1 MNHLI
6 RGDDYLARH
15 PDFKLVGREAE
26 LKKLSSI
33 LIRSKANSVLL
44 VGPGGVGCTALCMGL
59 QASKKDP
66 DAPFDIVNKRIF
78 WLDTDGLF
86 SSGDAT
92 RINDSF
98 QKIMNRLYRTPE
110 SILIIEDMRDFI
122 EAARNVGSLHF
133 INALTLAIKSNK
145 TQMILEARDEDLDV
159 VLKAHSD
166 LRELF
171 TLIDLQEPAGE
182 PLLHIVEDSTRHLQA
197 FHKIRIA
204 ADAVKAAIE
213 LTSKY
218 RTRDGGMN
226 RAQPERSVALLDR
239 ALSTYRLGAHRKPP
253 GFDQA
258 EAARTKAKTET
269 EIAAADGTLRQLLEG
284 WEAKQAE
291 IKRLYKLQRDG
302 ETAIIELE
310 EQVEKQLAAE
320 QERTQVAT
328 VGAGAQPAGE
338 APTTGRIARF
348 AKLATGAGLESDV
361 VREMRGRIGQF
372 QTEIA
377 KNRAAFDALT
387 TELNNQLELT
397 RDIVLKEFSDISG
410 ISVTKLNENEREK
423 LRNLETDLKKR
434 IFGQDHVIQHLAN
447 AVKTARVGRRNQDK
461 PQASFMFLG
470 PSGVGKTE
478 IAKAL
483 AESLLDDEKALTR
496 FDMSEYMEKHAVSRL
511 IGAPPGYEG
520 FEAGGILTN
529 AMRKNP
535 LRVLLFDEIEKAHPD
550 VFNVFLQILSDGRL
564 TDNVGR
570 TVSFS
575 ESIIIM
581 TTNLGQPHFLN
592 AELSKDEAVAA
603 ALDEVAKTYR
613 SEFLNRFAGRQNIIC
628 FNTLDLAS
636 IEKIVR
642 REFDSIDR
650 TYSHDGIRITVPEAD
665 LKAFCKGHYDPAIGA
680 RGLPG
685 FIQANIEP
693 LIVNRILDS
702 AQRGTLGL
710 SYDEASRKFEL
721 RDA

>member
-6 RGDDYLARH
+6 RGDDYLARV
-15 PDFKLVGREAE
+15 PNFKLVGREAE

-92 RINDSF
+92 RINESF

-110 SILIIEDMRDFI
+110 SILMIEDMRDFI
-122 EAARNVGSLHF
+122 EAARNIGCLHF
-133 INALTLAIKSNK
+133 INALTLAIKSHK
-145 TQMILEARDEDLDV
+145 TQAVLETRDEDLDV

-171 TLIDLQEPAGE
+171 TLIDLHEPAGDS
-182 PLLHIVEDSTRHLQA
+182 LLKIVQSAADDLQR

-204 ADAVKAAIE
+204 PDAVNSAIE

-218 RTRDGGMN
+218 RTRDGIS
-226 RAQPERSVALLDR
+226 RAQPERSMTLLDR
-239 ALSTYRLGAHRKPP
+239 ALATYRLGAHRKPP
-253 GFDQA
+253 GFDEA
-258 EAARTKAKTET
+258 EAARTRAKNAA
-269 EIAAADGTLRQLLEG
+269 EIAAADGVLRQLVAD
-284 WEAKQAE
+284 WDARQSE
-291 IKRLYKLQRDG
+291 IKTLYKRQRDG
-302 ETAIIELE
+302 ETAVIELE
-310 EQVEKQLAAE
+310 EQIEKQLAAE
-320 QERTQVAT
+320 QDSRQSAT
-328 VGAGAQPAGE
+328 GAATGTEAPAG
-338 APTTGRIARF
+338 GRIAKF
-348 AKLATGAGLESDV
+348 AKLATGAGLESEA
-361 VREMRGRIGQF
+361 VRELRGRVRQF
-372 QTEIA
+372 QEEIA
-377 KNRAAFDALT
+377 KNRAAFEKLT
-387 TELNNQLELT
+387 TEINDRLELT
-397 RDIVLKEFSDISG
+397 RDIVLKEFSAISG
-410 ISVTKLNENEREK
+410 ISVSKLNENEREK
-423 LRNLETDLKKR
+423 LRKLEGDLKKR

-447 AVKTARVGRRNQDK
+447 AVKTARVGRRNQDR

-529 AMRKNP
+529 EMRKNP

-592 AELSKDEAVAA
+592 PELTPSEAVQA
-603 ALDEVAKTYR
+603 ALEEVGKTYR
-613 SEFLNRFAGRQNIIC
+613 SEFLNRFAGRQNIVC
-628 FNTLDLAS
+628 FNKLDLAS

-650 TYSHDGIRITVPEAD
+650 TYGPDGIKLVVNEED
-665 LKAFCKGHYDPAIGA
+665 LKAFCKDHYDPAIGA

-693 LIVNRILDS
+693 IIVNLILETTR
-702 AQRGTLGL
+702 RGTLTL
-710 SYDEASRKFEL
+710 RYDAATSKFEL

>member
-1 MNHLI
+1 MHNLI

-15 PDFKLVGREAE
+15 PNFKLVGREAE
-26 LKKLSSI
+26 LRKLSSI
-33 LIRSKANSVLL
+33 LIRSKANSILL

-66 DAPFDIVNKRIF
+66 NAPFDIVSKRIF

-86 SSGDAT
+86 SSGDST

-145 TQMILEARDEDLDV
+145 TQMILEARDEDFDV

-171 TLIDLQEPAGE
+171 TLIDLQEPTGDA
-182 PLLHIVEDSTRHLQA
+182 LQRIVEDSAGQLQA

-204 ADAVKAAIE
+204 PDAIASAIE
-213 LTSKY
+213 LTTKY
-218 RTRDGGMN
+218 RARDGGIN

-253 GFDQA
+253 GFDAA
-258 EAARTKAKTET
+258 EAARAKAKTEA
-269 EIAAADGTLRQLLEG
+269 EIAAADATLREMLEA

-302 ETAIIELE
+302 ETAVIELE
-310 EQVEKQLAAE
+310 EQIEKQQAQE
-320 QERTQVAT
+320 QESRQAAT
-328 VGAGAQPAGE
+328 AAGAATGTE
-338 APTTGRIARF
+338 ATATGRIAKF
-348 AKLATGAGLESDV
+348 AKLATGAGIESDAI
-361 VREMRGRIGQF
+361 RDLRGRIAQF
-372 QTEIA
+372 QAEIV
-377 KNRAAFDALT
+377 KNRTAFDALT
-387 TELNNQLELT
+387 TELNDHLELT
-397 RDIVLKEFSDISG
+397 RDQVLMEFSDISG

-423 LRNLETDLKKR
+423 LRNLEADLKKR
-434 IFGQDHVIQHLAN
+434 IFGQDHVIRHLAN

-592 AELSKDEAVAA
+592 PELGKEEAVAA
-603 ALDEVAKTYR
+603 ALEEVGRTYR

-650 TYSHDGIRITVPEAD
+650 TYAHDGIRIVVPDAD
-665 LKAFCKGHYDPAIGA
+665 LKAFCKAHYDPAIGA

-693 LIVNRILDS
+693 IIVNLILDS
-702 AQRGTLGL
+702 ARRGTLTL
-710 SYDEASRKFEL
+710 AYDPANARFEL

>member
-1 MNHLI
+1 MHYLI
-6 RGDDYLARH
+6 RGDDYLAKL
-15 PDFKLVGREAE
+15 PNFKLVGREAE

-86 SSGDAT
+86 SSGDSA
-92 RINDSF
+92 RINESF

-122 EAARNVGSLHF
+122 EAARNIGCLHF

-145 TQMILEARDEDLDV
+145 TQAVLETRDEDLDV
-159 VLKAHSD
+159 VLKTHSD

-171 TLIDLQEPAGE
+171 TLIDLQEPAGDA
-182 PLLHIVEDSTRHLQA
+182 LLKITENNADHLQQ

-204 ADAVKAAIE
+204 HDAVMAAIE
-213 LTSKY
+213 LTTKY
-218 RTRDGGMN
+218 RTRDGGIS
-226 RAQPERSVALLDR
+226 RAQPERSMALLDR

-253 GFDQA
+253 GFDAA
-258 EAARTKAKTET
+258 ETARTRAKGPE
-269 EIAAADGTLRQLLEG
+269 EVAAADATMQRMLAE
-284 WEAKQAE
+284 WDAKQRE
-291 IKRLYKLQRDG
+291 IKTLYKRQRDG
-302 ETAIIELE
+302 ETALLELE
-310 EQVEKQLAAE
+310 EQIEKQLALE
-320 QERTQVAT
+320 QETRQAAT
-328 VGAGAQPAGE
+328 GTDAQA
-338 APTTGRIARF
+338 TGRIAKF
-348 AKLATGAGLESDV
+348 AKLATGAGFESDAV
-361 VREMRGRIGQF
+361 GELRGRAAQF
-372 QTEIA
+372 QDEIG
-377 KNRAAFDALT
+377 KNRAAFEKLT
-387 TELNNQLELT
+387 AELNDQLELT

-423 LRNLETDLKKR
+423 LRKLEGDLKKR
-434 IFGQDHVIQHLAN
+434 IFGQDHVIQILAN
-447 AVKTARVGRRNQDK
+447 AVKTARVGRRNQDR
-461 PQASFMFLG
+461 PQAAFMFLG

-529 AMRKNP
+529 EMRKNP

-592 AELSKDEAVAA
+592 PDLTPEEAVRA
-603 ALDEVAKTYR
+603 ALEDVSKTYR
-613 SEFLNRFAGRQNIIC
+613 SEFLNRFAGRQNIVC
-628 FNTLDLAS
+628 FNKLDLAS

-642 REFDSIDR
+642 REFDSIDK
-650 TYSHDGIRITVPEAD
+650 TYSQDGVKVVVSDQD
-665 LKAFCKGHYDPAIGA
+665 LKEFCKAHYDPAIGA

-693 LIVNRILDS
+693 IIVNLILDS
-702 AQRGTLGL
+702 ARRGALTLR
-710 SYDEASRKFEL
+710 YDSKGGKFEL
-721 RDA
+721 RDS

>member
-1 MNHLI
+1 MNFLI
-6 RGDDYLARH
+6 RGDDYLAKSPTFR
-15 PDFKLVGREAE
+15 LVGRETE
-26 LKKLSSI
+26 LNRLSSI

-59 QASKKDP
+59 QASKRDP
-66 DAPFDIVNKRIF
+66 NAPFDIVSKRLF

-86 SSGDAT
+86 SLGDAT
-92 RINDSF
+92 SINESI
-98 QKIMNRLYRTPE
+98 QKMMKTLNRTPE

-122 EAARNVGSLHF
+122 EAARNIGSLHF
-133 INALTLAIKSNK
+133 INALSLAIKNNK
-145 TQMILEARDEDLDV
+145 TQVIIEARDDDLDIL
-159 VLKAHSD
+159 LKSYSD

-171 TLIDLQEPAGE
+171 TLIDLEEPSGDA
-182 PLLHIVEDSTRHLQA
+182 LYQIVAHAADELQN
-197 FHKIRIA
+197 FHHIRITP
-204 ADAVKAAIE
+204 DAIAAAIE

-218 RTRDGGMN
+218 RARDGGIS

-239 ALSTYRLGAHRKPP
+239 ALSTYRLGAHRQPP
-253 GFDQA
+253 GLLRAKANRQA
-258 EAARTKAKTET
+258 AKSST
-269 EIAAADGTLRQLLEG
+269 EIATADAAIAELLG
-284 WEAKQAE
+284 AWEAKQAE
-291 IKRLYKLQRDG
+291 IKTLYKRQRDG
-302 ETAIIELE
+302 ETAVIDLE
-310 EQVEKQLAAE
+310 EQLEIQLAKE
-320 QERTQVAT
+320 QENRA
-328 VGAGAQPAGE
+328 AGKIE
-338 APTTGRIARF
+338 ENKESVGRIAKF
-348 AKLATGAGLESDV
+348 AKLAGGAGIDSDAA
-361 VREMRGRIGQF
+361 REIKTRIRQF
-372 QTEIA
+372 QDEIT
-377 KNRAAFDALT
+377 KNRTAFEALT
-387 TELNNQLELT
+387 TELNEHLELT
-397 RDIVLKEFSDISG
+397 RDQVLVEFSAISG

-423 LRNLETDLKKR
+423 LKNLETDLKKR
-434 IFGQDHVIQHLAN
+434 IFGQDHVVHQLAN
-447 AVKTARVGRRNQDK
+447 AVKTARVGRRNQEK
-461 PQASFMFLG
+461 PQAAFMFLG

-581 TTNLGQPHFLN
+581 TTNIGQPHFLN
-592 AELSKDEAVAA
+592 ADLTVEERVAA
-603 ALDEVAKTYR
+603 ALEEVGKTYR
-613 SEFLNRFAGRQNIIC
+613 SEFLNRFAGRQNIMC

-650 TYSHDGIRITVPEAD
+650 TYSQDGIRIVLPDAD
-665 LKAFCKGHYDPAIGA
+665 LKAFCRAHYDPAIGA

-685 FIQANIEP
+685 YILTNVEP
-693 LIVNRILDS
+693 IIVNRILDGAGGKS
-702 AQRGTLGL
+702 LTLSFNEG
-710 SYDEASRKFEL
+710 SRSFALNES
-721 RDA
+721 

>member
-6 RGDDYLARH
+6 RGDDYLAKS
-15 PDFKLVGREAE
+15 PNFKLVGREAE

-66 DAPFDIVNKRIF
+66 NAPFDIVNKRIF

-86 SSGDAT
+86 SSGDST

-110 SILIIEDMRDFI
+110 SILIVEDMRDFI
-122 EAARNVGSLHF
+122 EAARNVGSMHF

-171 TLIDLQEPAGE
+171 TLIDLQEPTGDA
-182 PLLHIVEDSTRHLQA
+182 LLHIVEDSATHLQG

-204 ADAVKAAIE
+204 PDAVKASIE
-213 LTSKY
+213 LTTKY
-218 RTRDGGMN
+218 RARDGGIN

-253 GFDQA
+253 GFEQA
-258 EAARTKAKTET
+258 EAARAKAKDAA
-269 EIAAADGTLRQLLEG
+269 EIAATDAALRQMLEQ
-284 WEAKQAE
+284 WEAKQAD

-302 ETAIIELE
+302 ESAVIELE
-310 EQVEKQLAAE
+310 EQIEKQLTQE
-320 QERTQVAT
+320 QESRQAAT
-328 VGAGAQPAGE
+328 GTDAQA
-338 APTTGRIARF
+338 TGRIAKF
-348 AKLATGAGLESDV
+348 AKLATGAGLESEA
-361 VREMRGRIGQF
+361 VRELRGRIQQF
-372 QTEIA
+372 QVEIG
-377 KNRAAFDALT
+377 KNRTAFDVLT
-387 TELNNQLELT
+387 MELNDQLELT

-423 LRNLETDLKKR
+423 LRKLEADLKKR
-434 IFGQDHVIQHLAN
+434 IFGQDHVIRHLAN

-592 AELSKDEAVAA
+592 AELSKEEAVAA
-603 ALDEVAKTYR
+603 ALDEVGKTYR

-628 FNTLDLAS
+628 FNTLDLDS

-642 REFDSIDR
+642 REFDGIDR
-650 TYSHDGIRITVPEAD
+650 TYSQDGIRIVVSDAD
-665 LKAFCKGHYDPAIGA
+665 LEAFCKAHYDPAIGA

-685 FIQANIEP
+685 FIQANVEP
-693 LIVNRILDS
+693 IIVNLILDS
-702 AQRGTLGL
+702 ARRGSLAL
-710 SYDEASRKFEL
+710 AYDPKAGRFEL

>member
-6 RGDDYLARH
+6 RGDDYLARS
-15 PDFKLVGREAE
+15 PNFKLVGRAAE

-33 LIRSKANSVLL
+33 LIRSKANSILL

-59 QASKKDP
+59 QDSKKDP

-86 SSGDAT
+86 SSGDST

-133 INALTLAIKSNK
+133 INALTLSIKSNK

-171 TLIDLQEPAGE
+171 TLIDLQEPTGDS
-182 PLLHIVEDSTRHLQA
+182 LLKIVEDSATHLQG
-197 FHKIRIA
+197 FHRIKIA
-204 ADAVKAAIE
+204 PDAVKAAIE
-213 LTSKY
+213 LTTKY
-218 RTRDGGMN
+218 RARDGGIN

-253 GFDQA
+253 GFEQA
-258 EAARTKAKTET
+258 AADRAKAKGEA
-269 EIAAADGTLRQLLEG
+269 EIAAADTALRKLLEA

-302 ETAIIELE
+302 ESAVIELE
-310 EQVEKQLAAE
+310 EQIEKQQAQELERAQAATGTE
-320 QERTQVAT
+320 TQ
-328 VGAGAQPAGE
+328 
-338 APTTGRIARF
+338 TTGRIAQF
-348 AKLATGAGLESDV
+348 AKLATGAGLESDA
-361 VREMRGRIGQF
+361 VRALRDRIAQF
-372 QTEIA
+372 QSEIA

-387 TELNNQLELT
+387 TKLNDRLELT
-397 RDIVLKEFSDISG
+397 RESVLKEFSDISG
-410 ISVTKLNENEREK
+410 ISVSKLNENEREK
-423 LRNLETDLKKR
+423 LRNLEADLKKR
-434 IFGQDHVIQHLAN
+434 IFGQDHVIRHLAN

-592 AELSKDEAVAA
+592 RELNKEEAVAA
-603 ALDEVAKTYR
+603 ALDEVSKTYR
-613 SEFLNRFAGRQNIIC
+613 SEFLNRFAGRQNIVC
-628 FNTLDLAS
+628 FNTLDLDS

-650 TYSHDGIRITVPEAD
+650 TYGHDGIRIVVPDAD
-665 LKAFCKGHYDPAIGA
+665 LKAFCKAHYDPAIGA

-685 FIQANIEP
+685 FIQANVEP
-693 LIVNRILDS
+693 IIVNLILDS
-702 AQRGTLGL
+702 TRRGTLTL
-710 SYDEASRKFEL
+710 AYDPASARFEL